1 MTIRE
6 QTTTLLTADTLLCD
20 RYRVLRPLGQGGFS
34 QTYEVEDCA
43 ICDRDSIKVLKVLLE
58 SYPKAVDLFQREAKV
73 LSQLSHPGIP
83 KVEPDAYF
91 TFQAT
96 HAADVMHVPQ
106 ILHGLVME
114 KIPGLDLQQWMSSRN
129 MSPISQPQAINW
141 LRQLSEILGLIH
153 NQQYFHRDIKPSNI
167 MLKPDGQLVLIDFG
181 GVREITETFLRQQE
195 DDFTGTRLAS
205 RGYAPLEQ
213 IDGRAVPQSDFFA
226 LGRTFVYLLTGK
238 SPTAMP
244 SNPATGQLLWQDNAS
259 PLSRSLIDLI
269 DWLMA
274 PFPGQRPQSADEI
287 LAALDTVAQLN
298 ATSELPQRP
307 KVPPYEPAVDATQ
320 PPWSEV
326 DALYDAAP
334 NTRFLVP
341 PLPLWLRLLMMAGWS
356 SATAGLLIGARLMGL
371 LQPLELAAF
380 DQFLRWRP
388 AESGAEQTV
397 VVEVTQA
404 DIRQLDGE
412 YPLHDDTMLETLQTL
427 ETYNPSMIG
436 IDIYRDRPEGEG
448 QAELIQYIQQHDH
461 VVPICAHPMGG
472 DDEGTASLA
481 GISPEQVGFADIALD
496 LDETV
501 RRHLLAMPPQ
511 ADFLCQA
518 SYAIST
524 LLAFTHLEQQGYEL
538 FPGLDTWQVER
549 PTDQTQTSET
559 MTIHLLRSR
568 PGFYANRQSVE
579 GHQILLNYR
588 AVDNLSAAIPRVTLT
603 DLRSGTVKPDL
614 IRDKVVIIGVTDP
627 TVNDDFRTPY
637 GENLRGVLL
646 QAELANQLITAVEEG
661 RPLLQFGPR
670 WADWLWIMT
679 WAGVGGGLWLC
690 KTRSQLALSASG
702 TAILL
707 SGLSWF
713 SLISIGV
720 VVPVVPAALALGL
733 ALSGKFLLQATRSH
747 R

>member
-1 MTIRE
+1 MNTRE
-6 QTTTLLTADTLLCD
+6 QNVTLLTSGTLLCD

-43 ICDRDSIKVLKVLLE
+43 TCDRGSIKVLKVLLE

-83 KVEPDAYF
+83 NVEPDAYF
-91 TFQAT
+91 TFEAT
-96 HAADVMHVPQ
+96 HAADLMNIPQ
-106 ILHGLVME
+106 LLHGLVME
-114 KIPGLDLQQWMSSRN
+114 KIPGLDLQQWMMSRN
-129 MSPISQPQAINW
+129 MSPISQSQAINW
-141 LRQLSEILGLIH
+141 LRQLAEILGLIH

-244 SNPATGQLLWQDNAS
+244 SNPATGQLVWQENA
-259 PLSRSLIDLI
+259 PLLSRSLIDLI

-287 LAALDTVAQLN
+287 LDALDTIAQLD

-307 KVPPYEPAVDATQ
+307 KAPPYESVDATQ

-326 DALYDAAP
+326 DEFDAAP
-334 NTRFLVP
+334 DTRFPVP
-341 PLPLWLRLLMMAGWS
+341 PLPLWLKLLMMAGWS
-356 SATAGLLIGARLMGL
+356 SVAAGLLIVARLMGL
-371 LQPLELAAF
+371 LQPLEFAAF

-388 AESGAEQTV
+388 TESNAEQTV

-404 DIRQLDGE
+404 DIRQLGGE

-427 ETYNPSMIG
+427 ERYDPSMIG

-448 QAELIQYIQQHDH
+448 QAELIQYIQQHDQ
-461 VVPICAHPMGG
+461 VVPICAHPTGE
-472 DDEGTASLA
+472 DDAGTAFLE
-481 GISPEQVGFADIALD
+481 GILPEQVGFADIALD
-496 LDETV
+496 SDERV

-538 FPGLDTWQVER
+538 FPGLNTWQVER
-549 PTDQTQTSET
+549 PADQTQTSEA

-588 AVDNLSAAIPRVTLT
+588 AVENLSAAIPRVPLT
-603 DLRSGTVKPDL
+603 DLLAGTVAPDL

-646 QAELANQLITAVEEG
+646 QAELTNQLIAAVEDG
-661 RPLLQFGPR
+661 RSLLQFWPR
-670 WADWLWIMT
+670 WADWLWILA

-702 TAILL
+702 TVVLL

-720 VVPVVPAALALGL
+720 VVPVVPATLALGL
-733 ALSGKFLLQATRSH
+733 ALSGRFLLKAIHSYR
-747 R
+747 